1 MTAPA
6 TSRPARRQ
14 AAEISDTA
22 PHVLVVDDDRRI
34 RALLQRYLQ
43 ENGYRVTGA
52 EDAAEARRR
61 LEGLE
66 FDLLVLDVMMP
77 GEDGLS
83 LAGALRAT
91 SDVPILLLTA
101 RGESEDR
108 IAGLEAGADDYL
120 AKPFEPRE
128 LLLRLEAIIRR
139 ARPLKTATPA
149 LRFGPCRFDLDRGEL
164 SRNDEV
170 VRLTTAETVLL
181 DLFARNP
188 GTAFSRADLCERT
201 NAGLERSVD
210 VQINRLRRKIEAD
223 PRQPVYLQ
231 TVRGVGYMLVP
242 DG

>member
-1 MTAPA
+1 MTAHA
-6 TSRPARRQ
+6 TTTSPARRK
-14 AAEISDTA
+14 AADIGDDA
-22 PHVLVVDDDRRI
+22 PHILVVDDDRRI
-34 RALLQRYLQ
+34 RSLLQRYLQ
-43 ENGYRVTGA
+43 DNGYRVTTA
-52 EDAAEARRR
+52 ETAAEARKR
-61 LEGLE
+61 LKGLA
-66 FDLLVLDVMMP
+66 FDLLVLDIMMP

-83 LAGALRAT
+83 LAGDLRT
-91 SDVPILLLTA
+91 RSDVPILLLTA

-108 IAGLEAGADDYL
+108 IAGFEAGADDYL

-128 LLLRLEAIIRR
+128 LLLRLDAIIRR
-139 ARPLKTATPA
+139 ARPAAPRTSEV
-149 LRFGPCRFDLDRGEL
+149 RFGPCRFDLERGEL
-164 SRNDEV
+164 TNNDDI

-188 GTAFSRADLCERT
+188 GTVFSRADLCERT

-242 DG
+242 D